1 VAVLIQPRFSTRA
14 ARRNAALALLGSA
27 WLVAACE
34 GGDKKAATRAAPPPV
49 VVESTSVADTLSTDT
64 GADTAG
70 QNATA
75 TVHLEDTA
83 RVRGAGI
90 EHIGQLPPLADS
102 IANQMTFFATFQTTF
117 LAASRA
123 KHLLLDIGRVDA
135 KLKGKARLAAYH
147 AAVQQLSPV
156 KLGDRFVLHGPWGSS
171 EATVTGFDQWHGR
184 IVARLQVPPNVDSL
198 AREKLTLVALAVRAD
213 SDSASAP
220 TVDSCAHRG
229 PVDSTM
235 LARAAAVRIVARL
248 QVPPNVDSLARE
260 KLTLVAL
267 AVRADSDSA
276 SAPTVDSC
284 AHRGPVDS
292 TMLARAA
299 AVRDSL
305 MLILQADTAHMPPD
319 VLKGRKLTS
328 SQIYGCFGSAHVLL
342 FANSAADVNRY
353 TREFA
358 VLIDTTGH
366 VVPLRVA
373 DIRFKVHDAI
383 RALDVDGDK
392 VDDVSAI
399 GRGELTGGTVILR
412 LDVAKK
418 RLTYVTSGFAWEDF

>member
-1 VAVLIQPRFSTRA
+1 M
-14 ARRNAALALLGSA
+14 
-27 WLVAACE
+27 
-34 GGDKKAATRAAPPPV
+34 
-49 VVESTSVADTLSTDT
+49 VESTSVADTLSSTDT

-75 TVHLEDTA
+75 TVHIADTA
-83 RVRGAGI
+83 RVRSAGI
-90 EHIGQLPPLADS
+90 EQIGHLPPLADS
-102 IANQMTFFATFQTTF
+102 IANQMTFYATFQTTF

-147 AAVQQLSPV
+147 AAVQQMSPV
-156 KLGDRFVLHGPWGSS
+156 KVGDRFLLHGPWGSS

-184 IVARLQVPPNVDSL
+184 IVAKLGVPPNVDSL
-198 AREKLTLVALAVRAD
+198 AKEKLTLVALAVRAD
-213 SDSASAP
+213 SDSTAAAP
-220 TVDSCAHRG
+220 TA
-229 PVDSTM
+229 
-235 LARAAAVRIVARL
+235 
-248 QVPPNVDSLARE
+248 
-260 KLTLVAL
+260 
-267 AVRADSDSA
+267 
-276 SAPTVDSC
+276 DSC

-305 MLILQADTAHMPPD
+305 MLILQGDTAHMPPD

-342 FANSAADVNRY
+342 FANYAADINRY

-358 VLIDTTGH
+358 VLIDTTGR
-366 VVPLRVA
+366 VVPLHVA

-399 GRGELTGGTVILR
+399 GRGELTGGTVLLR
-412 LDVAKK
+412 LDLSKK